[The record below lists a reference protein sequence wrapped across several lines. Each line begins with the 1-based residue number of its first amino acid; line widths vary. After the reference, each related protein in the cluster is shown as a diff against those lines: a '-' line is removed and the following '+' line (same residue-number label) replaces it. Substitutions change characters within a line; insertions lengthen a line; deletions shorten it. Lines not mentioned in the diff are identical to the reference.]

1 MKKVSL
7 GASLVYTQVV
17 GAILI
22 SSLFTHSLTFVIV
35 QELATELEDT
45 KNALQLLKKRQAAH
59 LKVNYNFPAN
69 AQEGQLKN
77 CNEYWS
83 LYNWIARFL
92 WSAVKP
98 FEDTVALTVAVYLA
112 KISNKSFFV

>member
-22 SSLFTHSLTFVIV
+22 SSLFTHSLTYVIV

-69 AQEGQLKN
+69 A
-77 CNEYWS
+77 
-83 LYNWIARFL
+83 
-92 WSAVKP
+92 
-98 FEDTVALTVAVYLA
+98 
-112 KISNKSFFV
+112 